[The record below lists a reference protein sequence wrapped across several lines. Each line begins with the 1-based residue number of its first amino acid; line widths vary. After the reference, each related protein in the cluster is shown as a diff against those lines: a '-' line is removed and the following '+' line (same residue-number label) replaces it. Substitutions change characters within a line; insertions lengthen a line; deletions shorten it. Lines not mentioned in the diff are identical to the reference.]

1 MGHFIADSIY
11 TERYMME
18 PSENSHAYLV
28 SILTNKS
35 ILILKKKNKK
45 KTMNFPWGINK
56 KSILKY
62 HTCRE
67 TAHLLHL
74 QNGFQSL

>member
-28 SILTNKS
+28 SFTPVEKLLAVCIGKTNFGDSKHKLCAELHS
-35 ILILKKKNKK
+35 DREGQE
-45 KTMNFPWGINK
+45 FPFG
-56 KSILKY
+56 
-62 HTCRE
+62 
-67 TAHLLHL
+67 
-74 QNGFQSL
+74 QVSLSTRNSRW